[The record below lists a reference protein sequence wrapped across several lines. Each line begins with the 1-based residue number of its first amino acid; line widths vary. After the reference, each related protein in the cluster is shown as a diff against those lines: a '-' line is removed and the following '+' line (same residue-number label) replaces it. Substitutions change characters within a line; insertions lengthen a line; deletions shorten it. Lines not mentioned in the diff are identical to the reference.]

1 MERKSFLE
9 TLAVRPII
17 GDGSYTLT
25 LEKRGYVHAGRFTCE
40 SVVEFPDAVK
50 GLHTEFMRAGA
61 DVIQAYSFYSSDGKL
76 KVAHKGAS
84 VYTSEELNKAA
95 IDEAHCIADPAGLFM
110 CGGISPTP
118 TYDHG
123 HGDPVAVKAEF
134 TKQVKVFKTKNTSF
148 LLGEFFA
155 HTGEAEIAAQAMKEA
170 GLPVAVT
177 MRMGPHGDHDDVTPG
192 ECAVRLV
199 KAGADLVGINCSFDP
214 ATCIKTVTMM
224 KEGLEAAGLHAYLML
239 QPVGYHCPDVVDLKD
254 GYHDLPEFP
263 LALEPRQLTRFDAR
277 QYARDAYEAGV
288 RYIGGCCGF
297 EPHHIREMAEE
308 LSEELGRR
316 PPGKDKHEAWGKTL
330 YASTWPGLQ
339 KRVGEEYWGKVVPGT
354 GRPLSPSVRNMKDRT
369 FIEALE
375 I

>member
-1 MERKSFLE
+1 M
-9 TLAVRPII
+9 RPII

-61 DVIQAYSFYSSDGKL
+61 DVLQAYSFYASDGKL
-76 KVAHKGAS
+76 NVAHEGKS
-84 VYTSEELNKAA
+84 YYTSEELNKAA
-95 IDEAHCIADPAGLFM
+95 IDEAHAIADPAGLFI

-123 HGDPVAVKAEF
+123 KGDPNAVKAEF
-134 TKQVKVFKTKNTSF
+134 TKQVNAFRTKNTDF

-155 HTGEAEIAAQAMKEA
+155 HTREAELAVEVMKEA

-177 MRMGPHGDHDDVTPG
+177 LRMGPDGDHDNVSPADA
-192 ECAVRLV
+192 AVRLA
-199 KAGADLVGINCSFDP
+199 KAGADLVGVNCSFDP
-214 ATCIKTVTMM
+214 TTSLKTIRMM
-224 KEGLEAAGLHAYLML
+224 KEGLEAAGLSAFLMM
-239 QPVGYHCPDVVDLKD
+239 QPVGYHCPDVEHLKD

-263 LALEPRQLTRFDAR
+263 LALEPRQMTRFDAR

-288 RYIGGCCGF
+288 RYLGGCCGF

-308 LSEELGRR
+308 LSKELGRR

-330 YASTWPGLQ
+330 SASSFPQLKT
-339 KRVGEEYWGKVVPGT
+339 RVGEEYWSKVIPGS
-354 GRPLSPSVRNMKDRT
+354 GRPFSPAVRDMKERN

-375 I
+375 V